1 MKTSDIFSYSFG
13 AIRLRKL
20 RAALTTLGVVIG
32 IAAIISLLSISQ
44 GLQNTINDQLQ
55 TGFATDTLIVSAG
68 QGFSVGPR
76 TPVDSGSGFS
86 LLMNDTTTINGI
98 QNVESSLAIIQRA
111 CYIKSGENEALLNV
125 VGVDFEDYLSIY
137 SSTFVAETGEIPIDP
152 ANETIIVGK
161 RINDPWENGTIAIA
175 ANDSVE
181 ILWING
187 TSRPPRNETY
197 VGEVKAVL
205 KEIGTINAGGPTDS
219 GVYIPISQAES
230 FFGTDTVDT
239 IVVKLENDDPQT
251 IDEVS
256 EEIRNAFSGQVSV
269 TSSTAILNILSDVT
283 STIEFFLVGVAA
295 ISLIVAGVGIMN
307 IMLVSLME
315 RTREIGILKAL
326 GMKGRTVLSI
336 FLTEAAIIGILGGI
350 IGVAIGWVLA
360 NVVSGIF
367 VGGGG
372 ILPGN
377 QPLEVGGLS
386 ITPVLTL
393 PLILGAVGFG
403 VVVAVVFAIYP
414 SWRASKLKPVDA
426 LRYE

>member
-1 MKTSDIFSYSFG
+1 MKISDIFSYSFG

-44 GLQNTINDQLQ
+44 GLQNSINDQLQ

-76 TPVDSGSGFS
+76 TPVDAGSGFS
-86 LLMNDTTTINGI
+86 LLINDTTTINNI

-111 CYIKSGENEALLNV
+111 SYIKSGENEALLNI
-125 VGVDFEDYLSIY
+125 VGVNFEDYLSIY
-137 SSTFVAETGEIPIDP
+137 SSTFVPETGEIPTDP
-152 ANETIIVGK
+152 ANETIIIGK

-181 ILWING
+181 LLWING

-197 VGEVKAVL
+197 VGVVKAVL
-205 KEIGTINAGGPTDS
+205 KEIGTLNAGGPTDS
-219 GVYIPISQAES
+219 GVYIPISQAQS

-251 IDEVS
+251 IDDVS

-283 STIEFFLVGVAA
+283 STIEFFLVGIAA

-372 ILPGN
+372 ILPAN
-377 QPLEVGGLS
+377 QPIAAGGLS

-393 PLILGAVGFG
+393 PVIFGAVGFG
-403 VVVAVVFAIYP
+403 VFVAVVFAIYP

>member
-68 QGFSVGPR
+68 GGFSVGPR

-181 ILWING
+181 IFWING

-377 QPLEVGGLS
+377 QPLAVGGLS

>member
-377 QPLEVGGLS
+377 QPLAVGGLS

>member
-1 MKTSDIFSYSFG
+1 VKTSDIFSYSFG

-68 QGFSVGPR
+68 GGFSVGPR
-76 TPVDSGSGFS
+76 TPVDAGSGFS

-98 QNVESSLAIIQRA
+98 QDVESSLAIIQRA

-125 VGVDFEDYLSIY
+125 VGVNFEDYLSIY
-137 SSTFVAETGEIPIDP
+137 GSTFVAETGEIPIDP
-152 ANETIIVGK
+152 SDETIIVGK
-161 RINDPWENGTIAIA
+161 RINDPWENGTIAFA
-175 ANDSVE
+175 ANDPVE
-181 ILWING
+181 ILWINA

-197 VGEVKAVL
+197 VGEIKGVL
-205 KEIGTINAGGPTDS
+205 KEIGTVNAGGPTDS

-251 IDEVS
+251 IDDVS
-256 EEIRNAFSGQVSV
+256 EEIRDAFSGQVSV

-377 QPLEVGGLS
+377 QPLAVGGLS

-403 VVVAVVFAIYP
+403 VIVAVVFAIYP

>member
-1 MKTSDIFSYSFG
+1 
-13 AIRLRKL
+13 
-20 RAALTTLGVVIG
+20 
-32 IAAIISLLSISQ
+32 
-44 GLQNTINDQLQ
+44 
-55 TGFATDTLIVSAG
+55 
-68 QGFSVGPR
+68 
-76 TPVDSGSGFS
+76 
-86 LLMNDTTTINGI
+86 MNDTTTINGI

-125 VGVDFEDYLSIY
+125 IGVDFEDYLSIY

-377 QPLEVGGLS
+377 QPLAVGGLS

>member
-1 MKTSDIFSYSFG
+1 
-13 AIRLRKL
+13 
-20 RAALTTLGVVIG
+20 
-32 IAAIISLLSISQ
+32 
-44 GLQNTINDQLQ
+44 
-55 TGFATDTLIVSAG
+55 
-68 QGFSVGPR
+68 
-76 TPVDSGSGFS
+76 
-86 LLMNDTTTINGI
+86 
-98 QNVESSLAIIQRA
+98 
-111 CYIKSGENEALLNV
+111 
-125 VGVDFEDYLSIY
+125 
-137 SSTFVAETGEIPIDP
+137 
-152 ANETIIVGK
+152 
-161 RINDPWENGTIAIA
+161 
-175 ANDSVE
+175 
-181 ILWING
+181 
-187 TSRPPRNETY
+187 
-197 VGEVKAVL
+197 
-205 KEIGTINAGGPTDS
+205 
-219 GVYIPISQAES
+219 
-230 FFGTDTVDT
+230 
-239 IVVKLENDDPQT
+239 
-251 IDEVS
+251 
-256 EEIRNAFSGQVSV
+256 
-269 TSSTAILNILSDVT
+269 LSDVT

-377 QPLEVGGLS
+377 QPLAVGGLS

>member
-125 VGVDFEDYLSIY
+125 VGVDFEDYLSIF

-377 QPLEVGGLS
+377 QPLAVGGLS

>member
-68 QGFSVGPR
+68 GGFSVGPR
-76 TPVDSGSGFS
+76 TPVDAGSGFS

-125 VGVDFEDYLSIY
+125 VGVDFEDYLSIF

-377 QPLEVGGLS
+377 QPLAVGGLS

>member
-68 QGFSVGPR
+68 GGFSVGPR

-377 QPLEVGGLS
+377 QPLAVGGLS